1 MHIGEGASK
10 QRGLGK
16 TCSQTNNTWESHS
29 KGPREGGQ
37 HRVPSASAA
46 TRLQHPCQGQRPG
59 AWGSLSP
66 EAGLFLKKKKMK
78 NVSSKI
84 STLQQQLP
92 SKHLAVKITASTSP
106 QQTSLSKDD
115 AVRNC
120 SLQKVIRAGAQ
131 NVEAAEQ
138 HTELV
143 VTCSIH

>member
-10 QRGLGK
+10 QCGLGK

-29 KGPREGGQ
+29 KDPGKGDSTGYPAHLRPHGSSTRARGSVQVLGGVCPQ
-37 HRVPSASAA
+37 R
-46 TRLQHPCQGQRPG
+46 QG
-59 AWGSLSP
+59 S
-66 EAGLFLKKKKMK
+66 FKKKKMK